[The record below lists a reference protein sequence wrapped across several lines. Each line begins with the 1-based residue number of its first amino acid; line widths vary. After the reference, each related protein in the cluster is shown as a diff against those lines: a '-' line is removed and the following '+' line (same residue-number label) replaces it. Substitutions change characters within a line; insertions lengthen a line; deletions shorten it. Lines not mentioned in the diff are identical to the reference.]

1 MVRVHLTNG
10 ELTAWWLNEDKP
22 VAKLKGSWHGPI
34 PASTGPPSR
43 SSLVEHVTNLPR
55 RCESALAGALDAVQ
69 PIEEPQSRRDVRITD
84 DLAER
89 STIGRPA
96 ADQRPSA

>member
-22 VAKLKGSWHGPI
+22 VAKGSWRGPI

-43 SSLVEHVTNLPR
+43 SSLMEHVTNLPL
-55 RCESALAGALDAVQ
+55 RCESALAGALDPVQ
-69 PIEEPQSRRDVRITD
+69 PIGEPQSRRDVRITD